1 MNTYNFTA
9 MQLQDVYILSNNI
22 TRSDAALAA
31 MKAVNNELCSLNRVL
46 KTMKGATVYNL
57 LKEELAKVG
66 VTDSKQLT
74 ITGIHALVPDS
85 LKKQVITKKEDGTE
99 EVKTVLCTVR
109 RKYETDTAFL
119 YDEQGRKLAKKVVKK
134 DGTEEFVP
142 RTQKV
147 VRIDEDG
154 DKVVKGYQLCQ
165 INTWSIGTMLELLA
179 NAEVIRREK
188 IEAAEVEQA
197 EAESK

>member
-1 MNTYNFTA
+1 MKTYNFTA
-9 MQLQDVYILSNNI
+9 MQMQDVFILSNNI
-22 TRSDAALAA
+22 TRSDAAISA

-57 LKEELAKVG
+57 LKEELSKVG

-119 YDEQGRKLAKKVVKK
+119 YDSEGRKLAKKVVKK

-197 EAESK
+197 DNESK